1 MAVAA
6 LALAGCTKNETVAV
20 ADSNVIGFAN
30 AFVGN
35 PTKAV
40 TEINGENIEHFFVY
54 GGYETTENVFTNVKV
69 SKVTNAWTYDDQ
81 KQWVDEQTYKFAAYY
96 ADEALTPT
104 TNVSFDYTSGH
115 LTLKDIV
122 VNPTN
127 QVDLLYATAEEQ
139 SGPANTVRP
148 KIEFSFDHI
157 LSMVKF
163 TLKSGFKEGVTVAIS
178 DFKFYGMNSTA
189 TYSYQAD
196 MAWGEATVAIS
207 SDNGYALYTAEG
219 VTKNATIEEDGTSV
233 DAVDDCLVMPQT
245 FNDDVVYAKFKVTLS
260 GEGIPTDNGANVKEI
275 TAKIPADTWDA
286 GYRYNY
292 VATIDG
298 QTMNYIEF
306 DKPTVEKWEDYEAI
320 NMVNGKTSGE
330 LVKEEVEP

>member
-6 LALAGCTKNETVAV
+6 LALAGCTKNETVDV

-54 GGYETTENVFTNVKV
+54 GGYATVTDVFENVKV
-69 SKVTNAWTYDDQ
+69 SKVTNAWTYDNQ
-81 KQWVDEQTYKFAAYY
+81 KQWVDDQDYKFAAYY
-96 ADEALTPT
+96 ADKELTDG
-104 TNVSFDYTSGH
+104 TNVSFDYASGH
-115 LTLKDIV
+115 LTLTDIV

-189 TYSYQAD
+189 TYSYQTGE
-196 MAWGEATVAIS
+196 MAWGSATTKIEDTDPFKLMESAI
-207 SDNGYALYTAEG
+207 AKIEG
-219 VTKNATIEEDGTSV
+219 KQSV

-245 FNDDVVYAKFKVTLS
+245 FTDGVVYAKFKVTLS
-260 GEGIPTDNGANVKEI
+260 GDGIPTTPEGANVKEI
-275 TAKIPADTWDA
+275 TAKIPADTWEA

-306 DKPTVEKWEDYEAI
+306 DKPTVEKWEDYEDI
-320 NMVNGKTSGE
+320 NMVNDKDNSGY
-330 LVKEEVEP
+330 LIKEEVVEP